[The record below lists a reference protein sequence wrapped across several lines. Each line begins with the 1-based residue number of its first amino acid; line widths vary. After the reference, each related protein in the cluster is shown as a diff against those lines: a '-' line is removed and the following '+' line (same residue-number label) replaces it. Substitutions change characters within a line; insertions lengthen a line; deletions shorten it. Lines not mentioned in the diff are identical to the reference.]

1 MSKKKET
8 NTSSSSIDSKS
19 LKNSEKDD
27 KVAKKLLEESDRR
40 NTRILIGMFIG
51 SCLFM
56 GSIIYSF
63 PALTE

>member
-1 MSKKKET
+1 MAKNTNNSKENKKVNLVQDE
-8 NTSSSSIDSKS
+8 N
-19 LKNSEKDD
+19 DD

-40 NTRILIGMFIG
+40 NTRILIGMFIC

-56 GSIIYSF
+56 GSLLYSF

>member
-1 MSKKKET
+1 MSKKKDI
-8 NTSSSSIDSKS
+8 NTSSIDTKS
-19 LKNSEKDD
+19 LKKSDEDD
-27 KVAKKLLEESDRR
+27 KVAKKLLEESDSR
-40 NTRILIGMFIG
+40 NTRILIAMFIG